1 KKSGSPI
8 SETIQNFPSAI
19 VNFSRTPE
27 ASVFNGTE
35 EDTWDKNLRERG
47 YILFDEGLYKMWYT
61 GYNESI
67 SPKKFLGLAISK
79 DGINWERY
87 SDKPLLPETWIED
100 MYVVKYN
107 HKF

>member
-1 KKSGSPI
+1 MKSVLKLFLLYCIPIFLACKEKKSGSPI

-79 DGINWERY
+79 
-87 SDKPLLPETWIED
+87 
-100 MYVVKYN
+100 
-107 HKF
+107 